1 MNMSSTVDR
10 LRKLVSE
17 NLEVDGEPISLPE
30 DLNVSL
36 VDSGVS
42 SVDLVAFGRLVAQEF
57 NVKFTLDDCSNL
69 NSVQSLIEH
78 LDARAG

>member
-1 MNMSSTVDR
+1 MSSTVDR

-57 NVKFTLDDCSNL
+57 NVTFTLDDCSNL

>member
-1 MNMSSTVDR
+1 MSSTVDR

>member
-1 MNMSSTVDR
+1 MHMSSTVDR

-17 NLEVDGEPISLPE
+17 NLEVDGEPVSLPE
-30 DLNVSL
+30 DLNASL
-36 VDSGVS
+36 ADAGVS

-78 LDARAG
+78 LDAHAG